1 MRHKKSLVGE
11 GKKSSTMGVVMNEK
25 NMLLTLTPMILLHV
39 VLKLEKGMMGER
51 GRESKGRRG
60 KCFCFSDFD
69 SSGKMKNE

>member
-39 VLKLEKGMMGER
+39 VLKLEMGE
-51 GRESKGRRG
+51 GDDG
-60 KCFCFSDFD
+60 
-69 SSGKMKNE
+69 